1 MSALSNKS
9 VKLAVRKH
17 LSTDLRDPRVV
28 HRLKRAAEQRKAEPA
43 IELAPIESEP
53 EDEYGDPRQDY
64 ADSLGMSLHEKL

>member
-1 MSALSNKS
+1 MSGLTNKS

-43 IELAPIESEP
+43 IEYPDWRVEELARKYAPDDAYQP
-53 EDEYGDPRQDY
+53 DEVT
-64 ADSLGMSLHEKL
+64 E